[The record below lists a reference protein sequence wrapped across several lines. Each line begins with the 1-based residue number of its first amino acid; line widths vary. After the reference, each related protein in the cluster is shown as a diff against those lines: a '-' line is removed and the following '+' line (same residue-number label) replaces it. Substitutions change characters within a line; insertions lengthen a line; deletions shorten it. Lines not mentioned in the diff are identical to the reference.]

1 MCHAIGAPPSLC
13 RGHQA
18 YVDGFQAEARQV
30 RLIALPSLQEPVPPA
45 RGQRQGQAP
54 AQGRGSR
61 SAIAPQPPA
70 DCAVPASINQAA
82 AERCGIM
89 DRQALTELA
98 FRHAG
103 ALAGYFSA
111 LASTASQ
118 FDPTPA
124 AAPLAE
130 RRAEAMALGDDLMR
144 VAGID
149 AGGLEPY
156 RPVEARVGLRPAF
169 AAEMASHGW
178 QMRRQWQIHEV
189 ALARLAMLPGGD
201 ADRDLRRLRAATA
214 GLRTGFEALVR
225 SDDEALPMI
234 AGARAALAR

>member
-1 MCHAIGAPPSLC
+1 M
-13 RGHQA
+13 
-18 YVDGFQAEARQV
+18 

-70 DCAVPASINQAA
+70 DCAVPASLNQAA

-89 DRQALTELA
+89 DRQGLTELA

-118 FDPTPA
+118 F
-124 AAPLAE
+124 E
-130 RRAEAMALGDDLMR
+130 
-144 VAGID
+144 
-149 AGGLEPY
+149 
-156 RPVEARVGLRPAF
+156 PAF
-169 AAEMASHGW
+169 RPQPRWPKGG
-178 QMRRQWQIHEV
+178 RRRW
-189 ALARLAMLPGGD
+189 RWAM
-201 ADRDLRRLRAATA
+201 
-214 GLRTGFEALVR
+214 
-225 SDDEALPMI
+225 S
-234 AGARAALAR
+234 